1 MNLMHKELMRFLLLC
16 TALLML
22 TLTIHGQVTDSIAAK
37 KDYLPFDSVIR
48 QLERKYNIAFFYE
61 PLWFQDVTI
70 SSSFADMPLPE
81 AIASIKQLTQL
92 SILKINEINYVFL
105 PASGNDNDNS
115 ESDGK
120 YVVVGDLLSY
130 GSKNKVNLSALVVDA
145 TNEMPLHGAT
155 ISFPDLKKT
164 VITDIEGKISLSLPV
179 GVHEMLVTF
188 PGYLENKKDLKVLSD
203 GHLTVEMFDKTIELS
218 DVVVTANKIDQ
229 NFRRTQMSIVKMQG
243 KAIRELPNTLGEVD
257 IIKSLSLLPGVTTAG
272 EFGSGFNVRGGS
284 SDQNLVLVED
294 VPVFNSA
301 HLFGLVSILNA
312 DAITSVTLYKGG
324 IPASFGERVS
334 SVLNVTLG
342 SEDLTKTR
350 VKAGISLINSHLNIE
365 VPVGK
370 KITVMVGGR
379 TTYSDWMLKKIPDA
393 DLMNSSAGFN
403 DLYGLLSFTPNAKN
417 KISLFAYSSN
427 DRFRFA
433 GTQNYSY
440 GNLLGSLRMMHRFT
454 NKLFT
459 TLTLGSSYYKATYTE
474 NDTIRPLEA
483 YSTENSIL
491 YRTLKWNLI
500 WEMNDKHVITGGI
513 NAFLYN
519 VNPGIMSPY
528 GKYSQVPSLKMQD
541 EQGMEWAAFLSD
553 DIKFSDKISC
563 EVGFRYSAFDN
574 LGPKKVWIYDPS
586 QPKTVESV
594 IDSVLYK
601 KGQVVKAFSGFEPR
615 LSFRY
620 NFSEHSSIRLTY
632 NRINQYI
639 NLISNTSVLT
649 PSSIW
654 KLSDAYIRP
663 VSSNQFAFGYFRDF
677 RKNRYETSIEVYYKT
692 YSNLIEYK
700 NGAHVLLDPQ
710 IETQLIDAVGRN
722 YGVEVFLKK
731 NTGKLTGWLSYTYSH
746 SMRKTSSSWAVEKI
760 NNNHWFPDNLDRPH
774 NLVLN
779 SGYYFNR
786 RVRLGVTYTY
796 NTGRPVT
803 LPELKY
809 FVDGYQIVY
818 YSDRNKYRMPD
829 YSRLDLSISRYEN
842 LRIKKKW
849 KGYWT
854 ISIMNVLGRKN
865 AYSIFYQK
873 DVNPNNLNQPSYSL
887 YKLYIIGRPLPTFTY
902 NITF

>member
-1 MNLMHKELMRFLLLC
+1 MLKRISRTLLPGMI
-16 TALLML
+16 LLF
-22 TLTIHGQVTDSIAAK
+22 LTIAANSQVNDSINVK

-48 QLERKYNIAFFYE
+48 QLEHKYNITFFYE

-70 SSSFADMPLPE
+70 SSSFANMPLPE
-81 AIASIKQLTQL
+81 AISAIKQLTQL
-92 SILKINEINYVFL
+92 SILKINEFNYVFL
-105 PASGNDNDNS
+105 PASGNDIDHS

-120 YVVVGDLLSY
+120 YVVIGDLLSY
-130 GSKNKVNLSALVVDA
+130 GSKNQVNLSALIVDA
-145 TNEMPLHGAT
+145 TNEMPLHGAK
-155 ISFPDLKKT
+155 ISFTDLRKT
-164 VITDIEGKISLSLPV
+164 VFTDIEGKISLTLPV
-179 GVHEMLVTF
+179 GEHEMVVTF

-229 NFRRTQMSIVKMQG
+229 NFRRTQMSIVRMQA

-334 SVLNVTLG
+334 SVLNVNLG

-350 VKAGISLINSHLNIE
+350 VKAGISLINSHLNVE

-379 TTYSDWMLKKIPDA
+379 TTYSDWILKKIPDA

-417 KISLFAYSSN
+417 KISLFAYSSY

-459 TLTLGSSYYKATYTE
+459 TLTLGSSYYKATYIE

-483 YSTENSIL
+483 YSTKNNIL
-491 YRTLKWNLI
+491 YRSLKWNLI
-500 WEMNDKHVITGGI
+500 WEMNDTHVITGGI

-519 VNPGIMSPY
+519 VNPGVMLPY
-528 GKYSQVPSLKMQD
+528 GKYSQVPTLKMQD
-541 EQGMEWAAFLSD
+541 EQGIEWAAFLSD

-563 EVGFRYSAFDN
+563 EIGFRYSAFDN

-594 IDSVLYK
+594 IDSVIYK

-620 NFSEHSSIRLTY
+620 NLSEYSSIRLTY

-649 PSSIW
+649 PASIW
-654 KLSDAYIRP
+654 KLSDTYIRP
-663 VSSNQFAFGYFRDF
+663 VSSNQFALGYFRDF
-677 RKNRYETSIEVYYKT
+677 RKNRYETSVELYYKT

-774 NLVLN
+774 NLVIN